1 MLPAAAALKTPRLQ
15 PASLSYSNSGGSF
28 FSLNYNY
35 GTQNNGQIQS
45 ITDTKDSTKPTTY
58 TYDAWARL
66 KTASNAQWGLS
77 WVYDRFGNRTTQTV
91 TAGSGP
97 PNALTIDKNTNRIV
111 GAGYDAA
118 GNMTNDNV
126 NTLAYDAESKLVSNL
141 SNGVTTTYSLDG
153 NGLRVKKAVQN
164 GITTVYIFSGSKV
177 IAEYDNGA
185 AISAPSREYIYAGA
199 QLVAKMEGG
208 ITNYF
213 HPDHLSTRA
222 ITDSLGN
229 VAGTRGHYPFGETWY
244 ETSTTTKWKYAS
256 YERDNESG
264 NDYAMARTYIN
275 RYGRFNTIDPLS
287 GSVSNPQSLDRY
299 AYVLNDHGGN
309 GINAGGG
316 GGGNSSGGFFSGFL
330 QRTKTVNHCAGQ
342 LSQVGS
348 VSNLSGGRVP
358 EVLGSN
364 TFGDIAS
371 LATGS
376 GGFDQGA
383 ALAADATAHAVPSIA
398 TQVAVGTVTS
408 IGKAI
413 SHTPVVYNPVTVST
427 TTVTVA
433 MTTVSKVILGAAEG
447 LRTANVLLD
456 AGVYIG
462 ALVVCS
468 QP

>member
-244 ETSTTTKWKYAS
+244 ETSTPTKWKYTP
-256 YERDNESG
+256 YERANQAG
-264 NDYAMARTYIN
+264 KNYPMPRTSIN
-275 RYGRFNTIDPLS
+275 RYGRFSTIDPLS
-287 GSVSNPQSLDRY
+287 GSSSNPQSLDRY
-299 AYVLNDHGGN
+299 AYVLNDPTNLVDPLGLITCYWTWHLTSADSGTGYYTLDFCADPDRNDHGGN

-330 QRTKTVNHCAGQ
+330 QRTKTVNHCAGH

-348 VSNLSGGRVP
+348 ASNLSGWRVP
-358 EVLGSN
+358 EGLGRN
-364 TFGDIAS
+364 PFAGIAS
-371 LATGS
+371 LAAAS
-376 GGFDQGA
+376 GGFYHGP
-383 ALAADATAHAVPSIA
+383 ALPAHATAHALPPTA
-398 TQVAVGTVTS
+398 TA
-408 IGKAI
+408 
-413 SHTPVVYNPVTVST
+413 
-427 TTVTVA
+427 
-433 MTTVSKVILGAAEG
+433 
-447 LRTANVLLD
+447 
-456 AGVYIG
+456 
-462 ALVVCS
+462 
-468 QP
+468 